1 MAGFNFFTNKKK
13 DESEDLALEDVRLV
27 DDKFSLK
34 SFFRLLVAK
43 SGKIATLNLC
53 IVLLISPIFLSL
65 LSYVGSFFSI
75 RIADLSSAPQS
86 SFFPQTIGVARYE
99 GSAATSALTALFGVT
114 TRINVDNTLTKILN
128 YAGYISIF
136 NFVLANIGAAYVLR
150 NIVREQPIFL
160 WSDFWH
166 AIKKNWKQGIFTGIF
181 DVVVIYLIS
190 VALPFYS
197 ANANSTPIT
206 IMFFVMILFSV
217 MYYIMRIYL
226 YLILVTFD
234 LSFYKS
240 LKNAFILTMVG
251 LKRDVMLL
259 LGTFVVLY
267 LSIYLLNTLT
277 GVGLVLPFIFTVA
290 FLMYIGVYCTYPI
303 LKRYMIDPYYND
315 AGELKTDSTDDSE
328 DADLTDN

>member
-13 DESEDLALEDVRLV
+13 DESKDLSLEDVKLV
-27 DDKFSLK
+27 DEKFSLK
-34 SFFRLLVAK
+34 SFFRLLFAK
-43 SGKIATLNLC
+43 LGKIATLNLC
-53 IVLLISPIFLSL
+53 IVLLISPIFLTL
-65 LSYVGSFFSI
+65 ISYIGSFFSI

-86 SFFPQTIGVARYE
+86 SFFPQTLGVAKYE

-114 TRINVDNTLTKILN
+114 TRINVDNTATAILN
-128 YAGYISIF
+128 YLGYISVVT
-136 NFVLANIGAAYVLR
+136 FVLANIGATYVLR

-166 AIKKNWKQGIFTGIF
+166 AIKKNWKQGIATGIF
-181 DVVVIYLIS
+181 DVIVIYLIT

-206 IMFFVMILFSV
+206 VMFFVMILFTV
-217 MYYIMRIYL
+217 IYYIMRIYL

-234 LSFYKS
+234 LSFFKS

-251 LKRDVMLL
+251 LKRDFMLI

-267 LSIYLLNTLT
+267 LSIYILNTLT
-277 GVGLVLPFIFTVA
+277 GIGLVLPFIFTIA
-290 FLMYIGVYCTYPI
+290 FLMFIGIYCTYPI
-303 LKRYMIDPYYND
+303 MKKYMIDPYYD
-315 AGELKTDSTDDSE
+315 EKGELKADEAVSDD
-328 DADLTDN
+328 D